1 MVDYA
6 AYGKTLVGKM
16 NELEINRI
24 NPALA
29 MALIGTSSPSM
40 AKATLELLV
49 VKGILRKDGKD
60 YVFENGK

>member
-1 MVDYA
+1 MDYA
-6 AYGKTLVGKM
+6 AYAKNLIAKM

-29 MALIGTSSPSM
+29 MALIGTSSPSI

-49 VKGILRKDGKD
+49 VKGVLRKDGKD